1 MSMTKTA
8 RKLEL
13 ALNLRGEPVVLEE
26 KRFWSVECKR
36 IMTCYKVLRCEPGR
50 KKEVLLKTW
59 KIREATLL
67 LVNLYLYPEVGA
79 GG

>member
-8 RKLEL
+8 RKLEM

-36 IMTCYKVLRCEPGR
+36 IMTCYKVLRCEPG
-50 KKEVLLKTW
+50 KKKQALLKTW
-59 KIREATLL
+59 KLREATLL
-67 LVNLYLYPEVGA
+67 LANLYLHPEVGA

>member
-13 ALNLRGEPVVLEE
+13 ALNLRGDPVVLEE

-36 IMTCYKVLRCEPGR
+36 VMTCYKVLRCEPGQ
-50 KKEVLLKTW
+50 KKQVLLKTW
-59 KIREATLL
+59 KLRDATLL
-67 LVNLYLYPEVGA
+67 LANLYLHPEVD
-79 GG
+79 GGG

>member
-8 RKLEL
+8 RKLEM

-59 KIREATLL
+59 KIREATMLL
-67 LVNLYLYPEVGA
+67 ANLYLHPEVGA